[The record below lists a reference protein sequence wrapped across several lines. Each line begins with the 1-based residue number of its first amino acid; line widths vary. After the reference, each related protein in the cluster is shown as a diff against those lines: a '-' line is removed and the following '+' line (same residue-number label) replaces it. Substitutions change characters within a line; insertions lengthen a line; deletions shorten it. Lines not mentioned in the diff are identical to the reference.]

1 MKSFKNKFIVLLS
14 LLLVFSCDNGI
25 DPITAV
31 DPGPDAGAPVINI
44 VKPTEGFEI
53 QVPEP
58 VTSVN
63 IQFKVED
70 DIEVSLITVQ
80 LDGVEIATYNDFLDY
95 RIVNREMTYDN
106 VTTGD
111 HVLIVEATDIAGNVT
126 TKVSNFTKTPPYTPL
141 FNGEM
146 FYMAFDG
153 SYSDLVSNVEATEVG
168 NPGFAGESKVGT
180 NAYAGA
186 TGSYLT
192 YPTNGLLG
200 NEFSASFWYKV
211 NGTPD
216 RAGILVIGPPD
227 DANPDA
233 PNNRNNGFRFFREG
247 GATNQTFK
255 LNVGNGTA
263 DSWFDGGAAATID
276 PTVSTDWIHLAFTIS
291 DTEAVVYMNG
301 EVVSQGPFPGVDWT
315 GGDMLSIMSGAPRF
329 TGWGHLS
336 DLSYMDELRLF
347 NVALSQ
353 SEIVNLIAQS
363 SKIFNM
369 PFEGSF
375 TESISKTDA
384 TEVGNPGFAGESK
397 VGTNAYAGATD
408 SYLTYPTDGL
418 LGNEFSASFW
428 YKVNAT
434 PDRAGILVIGPP
446 DDANPDAPNNRNNGF
461 RFFREGGAT
470 NQTFKLNV
478 GNGTADSWFDGGA
491 AATIDPTVST
501 DWIHL
506 AFTISDTEAVV
517 YMNGEVVSQGPF
529 PGVDWTGGDILSIM
543 SGAPRFTGWGHLS
556 DLSYMDALALYNKAL
571 SQAEIQAIMNN

>member
-397 VGTNAYAGATD
+397 VGTNAYAGATG
-408 SYLTYPTDGL
+408 SYLTYPTNGL

-428 YKVNAT
+428 YKVNGT

-529 PGVDWTGGDILSIM
+529 PGVDWTGGDMLSIM

>member
-141 FNGEM
+141 FDGEM

-153 SYSDLVSNVEATEVG
+153 SYTDLVSNVEATEVG
-168 NPGFAGESKVGT
+168 NPGFAGQSKVGT

-369 PFEGSF
+369 PFEGGF
-375 TESISKTDA
+375 TESISKTGA

-418 LGNEFSASFW
+418 LGNEFSATFW
-428 YKVNAT
+428 YKVNGT

>member
-211 NGTPD
+211 N
-216 RAGILVIGPPD
+216 
-227 DANPDA
+227 
-233 PNNRNNGFRFFREG
+233 
-247 GATNQTFK
+247 
-255 LNVGNGTA
+255 
-263 DSWFDGGAAATID
+263 
-276 PTVSTDWIHLAFTIS
+276 
-291 DTEAVVYMNG
+291 
-301 EVVSQGPFPGVDWT
+301 
-315 GGDMLSIMSGAPRF
+315 
-329 TGWGHLS
+329 
-336 DLSYMDELRLF
+336 
-347 NVALSQ
+347 
-353 SEIVNLIAQS
+353 
-363 SKIFNM
+363 
-369 PFEGSF
+369 
-375 TESISKTDA
+375 
-384 TEVGNPGFAGESK
+384 
-397 VGTNAYAGATD
+397 
-408 SYLTYPTDGL
+408 
-418 LGNEFSASFW
+418 
-428 YKVNAT
+428 AT